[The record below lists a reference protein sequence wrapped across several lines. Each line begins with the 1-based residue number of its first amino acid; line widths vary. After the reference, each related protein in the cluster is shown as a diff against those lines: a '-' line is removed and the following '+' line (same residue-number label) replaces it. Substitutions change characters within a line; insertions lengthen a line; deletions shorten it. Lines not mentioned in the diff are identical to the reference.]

1 MKRLFL
7 LPLLLAALS
16 VSAQEPPEV
25 WGFGVKAC
33 RDYLVTFEN
42 WQEGRETAIADYL
55 RYRGWLAGLVTGLSL
70 ATGQDV
76 LKGVE
81 MDGAMRRIQVNCDE
95 RPDDDFF
102 NASMRLIRRLSG
114 LGG

>member
-1 MKRLFL
+1 MRRLLL
-7 LPLLLAALS
+7 LPLLLS
-16 VSAQEPPEV
+16 VLTAGAQEPPEV
-25 WGFGVKAC
+25 WGFGVKPC
-33 RDYLVTFEN
+33 RDYLATFER
-42 WQEGRETAIADYL
+42 WQQGEEAAIADYL

-70 ATGQDV
+70 ATGQGV

-102 NASMRLIRRLSG
+102 NASMSLIRRLSG